1 MILLY
6 RLEYVFS
13 RILAFFLALLPISL
27 SSWIAKR
34 AGDLAFFLMPRRR
47 EIALSNIQMVFGNSM
62 SRKKKRTLARQSFQH
77 VALSIIELFI
87 VDKILK
93 DADQRFEFQ
102 GKEHMDAAFAQG
114 KGVLFI
120 ISHLGSWE
128 YLAFF
133 PYLLNRPL
141 SAVVKSIKNPY
152 LNNAINN
159 LRRKMG
165 YIPLPKKLV
174 TKKILYELK
183 QNHTIAILLD
193 QWAGSEGI
201 WASFFGQL
209 TSTTSLPARLAKK
222 TGAALIAGY
231 CIRTAAGKYTI
242 QFQPMVPLQ
251 GEEATWERKTTQALN
266 HLLEEKIREH
276 PEQWLWT
283 HKRWKPKPQRVR
295 EA

>member
-1 MILLY
+1 MILRY
-6 RLEYVFS
+6 RLEYVLACL
-13 RILAFFLALLPISL
+13 LAFFLRLLPIPFA
-27 SSWIAKR
+27 SWIAQR
-34 AGDLAFFLMPRRR
+34 AGDLAFLLMPRRR
-47 EIALSNIQMVFGNSM
+47 AIAFSNLQTAFGSSL
-62 SRKKKRTLARQSFQH
+62 SRKERQRIARQSFQH
-77 VALSIIELFI
+77 MALSIMELFI

-114 KGVLFI
+114 KGVLLI

-133 PYLLNRPL
+133 RYLLNRPL

-251 GEEATWERKTTQALN
+251 GDETTWERKTTQALN
-266 HLLEEKIREH
+266 QLLEEKIREH